1 MEIIKMMTN
10 LLEWIFDDAD
20 EYGYTYKCSQCKH
33 LIFIKHKNSS
43 KPTECVHC
51 GAKNKE
57 NKELI
62 L

>member
-1 MEIIKMMTN
+1 MMTN